1 MLASLSWR
9 ENQAKEPENPCKICL
24 VCWLSVAIREKVWYT
39 PWKSLPRESKIYKE
53 ESRVDPFIM
62 DLDSA
67 SIGMLAALIILVA
80 FSAYF
85 SATETAFTSL
95 NRIRLK
101 ARADDGNL
109 RAARTLKLA
118 EDYDKLLS
126 TILIGNNVVNITATT
141 VATVLCTRWFHQYG
155 PTVSTVA
162 LTVIILIF
170 GEISPKS
177 LAKENAERWALFA
190 TPLLR
195 ILMVLFT
202 PANFLFSQWKL
213 LLGRLF
219 RKKDDE
225 GITEE
230 ELVGMV
236 DQAETEGGLDSHES
250 DLIRNAIEFNDM
262 EVSEILTPRVDLE
275 ALADTA
281 TMEEAAAMY
290 ADSGFSRLPIYHDS
304 IDNIIGVLHEKD
316 FYAAYC
322 RGVKR
327 LSELKSS
334 VLYTTET
341 ARISDLLRQLQQNK
355 VHMAVVVDEYGGT
368 QGIVTM
374 EDIMEELVG
383 EIWDEH
389 DEVIEEFRKQS
400 DGSYLV
406 ACSADLDD
414 LYDLF
419 DMKPSEEYDASSVSG
434 WVMEEIGRVP
444 DVGDRFQADGLDVCV
459 TRVEHRRVME
469 IRVRPLPPEREEP
482 EKAHA
487 HSGT

>member
-1 MLASLSWR
+1 
-9 ENQAKEPENPCKICL
+9 
-24 VCWLSVAIREKVWYT
+24 
-39 PWKSLPRESKIYKE
+39 
-53 ESRVDPFIM
+53 
-62 DLDSA
+62 
-67 SIGMLAALIILVA
+67 MLAALVALVA
-80 FSAYF
+80 LSAYF

-101 ARADDGNL
+101 TRADDGDK
-109 RAARTLKLA
+109 RAARTLALA
-118 EDYDKLLS
+118 ADFDRLLS
-126 TILIGNNVVNITATT
+126 TLLIGNNIVNNVATT
-141 VATVLCTRWFHQYG
+141 IGAVLFIQLIGPGKG
-155 PTVSTVA
+155 PTVSATV
-162 LTVIILIF
+162 LTIVILIF
-170 GEISPKS
+170 GEVTPKS
-177 LAKENAERWALFA
+177 LAKERPEAWAIVA

-195 ILMVLFT
+195 VLAVLLT
-202 PANFLFSQWKL
+202 PVNFLFTQWKKL
-213 LLGRLF
+213 LRVLLRHQ
-219 RKKDDE
+219 DDD

-230 ELVGMV
+230 ELMGMV
-236 DQAETEGGLDSHES
+236 DQAETEGSLDQHES

-327 LSELKSS
+327 LSELKGS

-444 DVGDRFQADGLDVCV
+444 DVGDRFRADGLEVCV

-469 IRVRPLPPEREEP
+469 IRVRRLPKGDAAP
-482 EKAHA
+482 EKVHA

>member
-1 MLASLSWR
+1 MDSST
-9 ENQAKEPENPCKICL
+9 
-24 VCWLSVAIREKVWYT
+24 VA
-39 PWKSLPRESKIYKE
+39 
-53 ESRVDPFIM
+53 
-62 DLDSA
+62 
-67 SIGMLAALIILVA
+67 MLAALVALVA
-80 FSAYF
+80 LSAYF

-101 ARADDGNL
+101 TRADDGDK
-109 RAARTLKLA
+109 RAARTLALA
-118 EDYDKLLS
+118 ADFDRLLS
-126 TILIGNNVVNITATT
+126 TLLIGNNIVNNVATT
-141 VATVLCTRWFHQYG
+141 IGAVLFIQLIGSAKG
-155 PTVSTVA
+155 PTVSATV
-162 LTVIILIF
+162 LTVVILIF
-170 GEISPKS
+170 GEVTPKS
-177 LAKENAERWALFA
+177 LAKERPEAWAIVA

-195 ILMVLFT
+195 VMAVLLT
-202 PANFLFSQWKL
+202 PVNFLFTQWKKL
-213 LLGRLF
+213 LRVLLRHQ
-219 RKKDDE
+219 DDD

-230 ELVGMV
+230 ELMGMV
-236 DQAETEGGLDSHES
+236 DQAETEGSLDQHES

-290 ADSGFSRLPIYHDS
+290 ASSGFSRLPIYHDS

-322 RGVKR
+322 RGAKR

-444 DVGDRFQADGLDVCV
+444 DVGDRFRADGLEVCV

-469 IRVRPLPPEREEP
+469 IRVRRLPKGDAAP
-482 EKAHA
+482 EKVHA